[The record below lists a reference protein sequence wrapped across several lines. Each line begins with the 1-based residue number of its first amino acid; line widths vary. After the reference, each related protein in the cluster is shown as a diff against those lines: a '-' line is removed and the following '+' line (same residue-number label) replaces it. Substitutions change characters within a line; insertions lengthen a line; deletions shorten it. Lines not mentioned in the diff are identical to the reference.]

1 MVLFER
7 APLWE
12 KDESQWINYNG
23 SESHQFSLKRLS
35 HLIISF
41 CKTTAA
47 CNLNSTFIC
56 KQLMIY
62 PCDILHQNWPKCSWE
77 EKLILECGALA
88 LDLEIPPAAGGDG
101 DCNRGSSKMTISMQ
115 KKGKKC
121 KKKVWNPLNLKSHI
135 GCAPCLSEARSKHF
149 YLKDAQSQKSLQY
162 I

>member
-7 APLWE
+7 ALLWE
-12 KDESQWINYNG
+12 KDGSQWINYNG

-41 CKTTAA
+41 CKTSTA

-77 EKLILECGALA
+77 EKLILERGALA
-88 LDLEIPPAAGGDG
+88 LDLKSH
-101 DCNRGSSKMTISMQ
+101 RVSSKMTISMQ
-115 KKGKKC
+115 KSKKC
-121 KKKVWNPLNLKSHI
+121 KKRVCHPLNLKSHI
-135 GCAPCLSEARSKHF
+135 GCARRLCLRLEAKVSTWKPPKMRSPKSHF
-149 YLKDAQSQKSLQY
+149 SIFNLLF
-162 I
+162 IN